1 MLFNL
6 LWKYGFSSIKK
17 PTRKAKKPQRIR
29 PCSTGLNF
37 EQLEIRALL
46 SATSDTI
53 ELGWITPLAGQAFTM
68 NAEINGT
75 LISGTPRTGTLTL
88 SEGGNTLA
96 NLNLGNAG
104 PVVRAFMR

>member
-6 LWKYGFSSIKK
+6 LWKFGLSSIKK
-17 PTRKAKKPQRIR
+17 RTCKTKKPQRIR

-46 SATSDTI
+46 SATTSDT
-53 ELGWITPLAGQAFTM
+53 LALSWITPLAGQAFTM

-88 SEGGNTLA
+88 SEVAIRWST
-96 NLNLGNAG
+96 
-104 PVVRAFMR
+104 